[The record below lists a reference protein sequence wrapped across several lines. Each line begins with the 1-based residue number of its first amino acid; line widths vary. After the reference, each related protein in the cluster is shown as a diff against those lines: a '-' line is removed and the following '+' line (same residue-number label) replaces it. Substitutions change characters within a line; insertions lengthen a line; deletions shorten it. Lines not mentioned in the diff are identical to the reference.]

1 MKYII
6 TENKLD
12 KVVITWLNDKFGNLT
27 EVVRDDKTF
36 YVNEDRL
43 FLFYYFQDYKNGYV
57 YISYDEIWSFL
68 ESIFGL
74 ESLQI
79 KGIITH
85 WLEETYNL
93 KGLKPAKSWW
103 DHRVRLEE
111 TYNLK
116 KEMKYIITENRINQ
130 IIMKWFNDKFG
141 DLKPIVRNGKTFY
154 INEDRLVLF
163 YYYHDDKNRDVYINN
178 DEIWSFL
185 KSIFGLESK
194 QIEDIIKQWLGETY
208 NLNDL
213 TPRVN
218 VYGKRT
224 WVLTDL

>member
-1 MKYII
+1 MIK
-6 TENKLD
+6 NKLD
-12 KVVITWLNDKFGNLT
+12 KVALTWLNN
-27 EVVRDDKTF
+27 
-36 YVNEDRL
+36 N
-43 FLFYYFQDYKNGYV
+43 
-57 YISYDEIWSFL
+57 
-68 ESIFGL
+68 
-74 ESLQI
+74 
-79 KGIITH
+79 
-85 WLEETYNL
+85 
-93 KGLKPAKSWW
+93 
-103 DHRVRLEE
+103 
-111 TYNLK
+111 
-116 KEMKYIITENRINQ
+116 
-130 IIMKWFNDKFG
+130 FG
-141 DLKPIVRNGKTFY
+141 DLKPVVKDDKTIY

-163 YYYHDDKNRDVYINN
+163 YYYQDKKNGCVYINY

>member
-12 KVVITWLNDKFGNLT
+12 KVVITWLNDKFGNL
-27 EVVRDDKTF
+27 
-36 YVNEDRL
+36 
-43 FLFYYFQDYKNGYV
+43 
-57 YISYDEIWSFL
+57 
-68 ESIFGL
+68 
-74 ESLQI
+74 
-79 KGIITH
+79 
-85 WLEETYNL
+85 
-93 KGLKPAKSWW
+93 
-103 DHRVRLEE
+103 
-111 TYNLK
+111 
-116 KEMKYIITENRINQ
+116 
-130 IIMKWFNDKFG
+130 
-141 DLKPIVRNGKTFY
+141 KPIVRNGKTFY
-154 INEDRLVLF
+154 INENKLILF